1 MLDHWFVSLRLADA
15 GTQHLKPRTRQ
26 LEPRRQDLEP
36 RTQCV
41 ERWALRMGAWILA
54 GVSVF
59 TPPAECEIVP
69 IPRDIFP
76 RVLIPGVRIE
86 AVVALPAEPPEWGG
100 APAIVLFEVEVLGS
114 IGPGGSRGR
123 FALRSK
129 AGEELGT
136 TTATTTRVI
145 APESRIVW
153 NIGASS
159 QNFGPSEPAAIPR
172 AFDGDPQTFWH
183 TQWEGGDA
191 PLPHRVTIE
200 FPAPV
205 ELRGLRYLPR
215 QSGSANGTIGRYRL
229 RVELGE
235 GGETIF
241 EGEWPNQR
249 SRDPR
254 EIVFEAPLVAGRLE
268 LLALSEIHGSAFASA
283 AEITP
288 LLVNPQDEPTP
299 MQLSRAY
306 VLVPVAA
313 LSGATEVVVELRG
326 EGVKLLA
333 IGGISLLRFPARP
346 TRDMLG
352 KSNGVD
358 GPDRVDLGPL
368 GIDTYTVDRHAPLP
382 VIAVRDGSPAAL
394 AGLRAGDIL
403 VGVDGASLPI
413 STCAVGDAW
422 FERGHEPVLG
432 RAIEAALARE
442 GPTRNQLVL
451 DVVRGSSGARE
462 DVSLT
467 LRAPRLPDDFP
478 FDEAATAALE
488 RDLIDY
494 VVRTQKADGSWS
506 TDGNDFIQ
514 TTFSALAL
522 LGTRDPAHAPR
533 VLRAVRW
540 TMRKFREPDRFGNL
554 GYWAAGYA
562 TILAAEWHLATGDRS
577 VLPFLENTFEWATTT
592 AHTSAWRSPTLG
604 HGPSGLPYE
613 QKALVAPAAHLLVGE
628 ALAKRCGVNGRLFTT
643 LLPFFEAAWSDPAAG
658 GHGALGYNASHKDLE
673 EFWSRSGLF
682 ALAATLRG
690 ERLDMAKAMTAAMR
704 KHHTVMRGSHAYG
717 APGNVLG
724 LLGLGVAD
732 PPLFSEVMKLWRFSF
747 TAAWEPGF
755 GLRYSTPHMGS
766 PYMGEEGLI
775 NPGFAALLSVRRNGL
790 HITGATDRDWL
801 PIESIVGRDE
811 GVALQLLRG
820 RDGRVSIV
828 APGCEDVRI
837 DLDGKATTN
846 RSPRYLGPFFVREF
860 AAITASAYGATN
872 QPIAT
877 TRKVYSRS
885 KAAIRVLEA
894 SGWPDATEALRRADA
909 LFDEDGG
916 RAWIVDRGEGA
927 ALFPHRLGFDLGEP
941 LLVCGLALEP
951 GDQPPREIEIH
962 GGEVAEELT
971 SIATASLEE
980 KGRQVVMFDVP
991 RRLQF
996 LRIVVKSGHAASLSI
1011 AEIDVVEPTAGA
1023 VRDDSGRLVLEANTA
1038 DCSIRYTTD
1047 GSMPTVNSPRY
1058 ESPFSFDEGFV
1069 LWRCFVND
1077 ASGPVDGA
1085 WFASTTSK
1093 QSKQ

>member
-1 MLDHWFVSLRLADA
+1 MRDPRFVSSRIADA
-15 GTQHLKPRTRQ
+15 WTQRVESRQ
-26 LEPRRQDLEP
+26 P
-36 RTQCV
+36 CV
-41 ERWALRMGAWILA
+41 QPWALRIGAWVLA
-54 GVSVF
+54 SVCML
-59 TPPAECEIVP
+59 TARAPCEIIATP
-69 IPRDIFP
+69 SGLFP
-76 RVLIPGVRIE
+76 RVLAAGERFE

-100 APAIVLFEVEVLGS
+100 APAIVLLEVEVLGS

-129 AGEELGT
+129 EGGEFKSV
-136 TTATTTRVI
+136 TATTTRVI
-145 APESRIVW
+145 APESRSVW
-153 NIGASS
+153 KIEASS
-159 QNFGPSEPAAIPR
+159 ENLGPSEPAAITR

-191 PLPHRVTIE
+191 PLPHQVTIE

-235 GGETIF
+235 GGETVF

-254 EIVFEAPLVAGRLE
+254 EIDFKGSLFVRRLE
-268 LLALSEIHGSAFASA
+268 LFALSEIHGSAFASA

-288 LLVNPQDEPTP
+288 LLVNPRDEPAP
-299 MQLSRAY
+299 AQPPRAY

-313 LSGATEVVVELRG
+313 LLGATEVSVELRG
-326 EGVKLLA
+326 EGVQPLA

-394 AGLRAGDIL
+394 AGLRAGDLL
-403 VGVDGASLPI
+403 VGVDGAPLPI

-442 GPTRNQLVL
+442 GPSRNQLVL
-451 DVVRGSSGARE
+451 DVVRGTTGARE
-462 DVSLT
+462 DVSIT

-478 FDEAATAALE
+478 FDDAATAELE

-494 VVRTQKADGSWS
+494 VVRTQKSDGSWS
-506 TDGNDFIQ
+506 TDGTDFIQ

-604 HGPSGLPYE
+604 HGPGGLPYE

-628 ALAKRCGVNGRLFTT
+628 ALAKRCGVNGRLFST
-643 LLPFFEAAWSDPAAG
+643 LLPFFEASWSDPAAG

-690 ERLDMAKAMTAAMR
+690 ERLDMAKAMTAAMLE
-704 KHHTVMRGSHAYG
+704 HHTVMRGSHAYG

-724 LLGLGVAD
+724 LLGLCVAD
-732 PPLFSEVMKLWRFSF
+732 PTAFSEVMRSWRFSF

-775 NPGFAALLSVRRNGL
+775 NPGFAALLSVRRKGL
-790 HITGATDRDWL
+790 FITGATDRDWL
-801 PIESIVGRDE
+801 PIESIAGRDE
-811 GVALQLLRG
+811 GVALQLMRG

-837 DLDGKATTN
+837 ELDGKDPTPD
-846 RSPRYLGPFFVREF
+846 SPRYLAPFPVREF
-860 AAITASAYGATN
+860 AAITASARGAQN
-872 QPIAT
+872 EPVAT

-885 KAAIRVLEA
+885 KAAIRVLAA
-894 SGWPDATEALRRADA
+894 SGWPDATEAVRRAEA
-909 LFDEDGG
+909 LFDEEGG

-927 ALFPHRLGFDLGEP
+927 APFPHRLDFDLGEP
-941 LLVCGLALEP
+941 LVVCGLAFEP
-951 GDQPPREIEIH
+951 GDQAPREIEIH
-962 GGEVAEELT
+962 GGDSTDDL
-971 SIATASLEE
+971 ASLATTTLDL
-980 KGRQVVMFDVP
+980 KGRQVVMFEAP
-991 RRLQF
+991 RRLRL
-996 LRIVVKSGHAASLSI
+996 LRLVVKSGHAASLSI
-1011 AEIDVVEPTAGA
+1011 AEIDVIEPTARA
-1023 VRDDSGRLVLEANTA
+1023 VRDDSGRIVLEANTA
-1038 DCSIRYTTD
+1038 DSQIRYTTD
-1047 GSMPTVNSPRY
+1047 GSIPTVNSRRY
-1058 ESPFSFDEGFV
+1058 ESPFAFDEGFV
-1069 LWRCFVND
+1069 LTRCFLND
-1077 ASGPVDGA
+1077 SSGPVNGA
-1085 WFASTTSK
+1085 WFASKRSTK
-1093 QSKQ
+1093 